1 TGGCGKVVS
10 GLQLGTDRT
19 EELGEGRGPRTHVS
33 AGQPSTLTPF
43 EHATPFM
50 YAPPPSRGRGHCRLS
65 LPGTSPTPEQSVVR
79 APGGSGC
86 PACAISELPGAARP
100 HPRLLATLLN
110 ELPNEV
116 LGVALQDVI
125 DLVKDVV
132 DVLVD
137 LFIAFLGALGS
148 LGLFDFLVTAC
159 SVLLAS
165 GVLGCHRSLPP
176 VRGSRPYLGPTLGG
190 STPFPRP
197 DIC

>member
-1 TGGCGKVVS
+1 
-10 GLQLGTDRT
+10 
-19 EELGEGRGPRTHVS
+19 GRGR
-33 AGQPSTLTPF
+33 
-43 EHATPFM
+43 
-50 YAPPPSRGRGHCRLS
+50 CRLS
-65 LPGTSPTPEQSVVR
+65 LPGNSPTPEKSLIR

-86 PACAISELPGAARP
+86 PECAISELPGAARP

-125 DLVKDVV
+125 DLVQDVV

-137 LFIAFLGALGS
+137 PLITPLAALRS
-148 LGLFDFLVTAC
+148 LGLFDFLATAC

-165 GVLGCHRSLPP
+165 GVLGRHRPLPP
-176 VRGSRPYLGPTLGG
+176 VRGSRPYLDPTLGG
-190 STPFPRP
+190 PTPFPRP